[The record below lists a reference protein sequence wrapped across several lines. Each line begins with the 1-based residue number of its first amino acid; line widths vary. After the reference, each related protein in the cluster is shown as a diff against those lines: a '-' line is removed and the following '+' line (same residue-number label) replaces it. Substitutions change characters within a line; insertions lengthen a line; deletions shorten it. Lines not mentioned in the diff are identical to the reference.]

1 MSDAPR
7 HGPGAI
13 DDADREG
20 VLNPP
25 AGAQSPARLRQGC
38 GGSAEAG
45 KAESE
50 RRRKGEP
57 EPSALGSSRARSEG
71 ALSGMA
77 WGPAAVKGVTV

>member
-1 MSDAPR
+1 MNHAPR
-7 HGPGAI
+7 HRPGAI

-25 AGAQSPARLRQGC
+25 AGAQSRV
-38 GGSAEAG
+38 
-45 KAESE
+45 
-50 RRRKGEP
+50 GEP
-57 EPSALGSSRARSEG
+57 EPSAPGSSRARSEG